1 MKIVNRVEYR
11 NFYLYSI
18 ENFNADRDLIN
29 FMILKEHDNS
39 VLLKHLVYNSSDVF
53 LNMATVVFTH
63 NHILKDRYMN
73 FMMVGL
79 NSYDKF
85 IDSLKNIHVKD

>member
-39 VLLKHLVYNSSDVF
+39 VLLKHLV
-53 LNMATVVFTH
+53 
-63 NHILKDRYMN
+63 
-73 FMMVGL
+73 
-79 NSYDKF
+79 
-85 IDSLKNIHVKD
+85 